1 MSETTY
7 YLRFTFSDITSTKSQ
22 KEIMQEIQAIM
33 RQITASVTFLPLL
46 SEPCCFDLL
55 VYADQAATVPITWE
69 DSDPCYISNSEEVR
83 LRSFNT
89 QVRLEPSRVHGSFH
103 YTSHPSLCRRLTD
116 LKYEKPNRSIDS
128 QSGPYGFIPN
138 R

>member
-1 MSETTY
+1 
-7 YLRFTFSDITSTKSQ
+7 
-22 KEIMQEIQAIM
+22 MQEIQAIM

-89 QVRLEPSRVHGSFH
+89 QVRFGTACAHHSLHNTLLTSPTFH
-103 YTSHPSLCRRLTD
+103 SLGIRIS
-116 LKYEKPNRSIDS
+116 NRSIDS
-128 QSGPYGFIPN
+128 QGGPDGFVPN